1 MRVAPMQIRFSKG
14 KRADRPDVL
23 TCLRA
28 DGSSTWMH
36 ERPGFVYHD
45 LAHYAVET
53 SLGYRYGFF
62 GLVRSGWEL
71 SSADFGRDPV
81 TKQRFPW
88 PDPSGAPM
96 EPVEYVVSLLQR
108 ERGGWG
114 VTQDDFHDAMKLY
127 VGDSRPQV
135 PEERL
140 AAARQLVRDLY
151 ARWEA
156 VPPGEALDLTFAV

>member
-1 MRVAPMQIRFSKG
+1 MLVRFAKG

-23 TCLRA
+23 TCVRE
-28 DGSSTWMH
+28 DGSTTWMH
-36 ERPGFVYHD
+36 ERPGFVFHD

-71 SSADFGRDPV
+71 SSESFGRDPQ
-81 TKQRFPW
+81 TKTPLPW
-88 PDPSGAPM
+88 PDPTGAPV

-114 VTQDDFHDAMKLY
+114 VEQDEFHDAMKLY
-127 VGDSRPQV
+127 VGDARPQI
-135 PEERL
+135 PEDQI
-140 AAARQLVRDLY
+140 AAARKALRDLY

-156 VPPGEALDLTFAV
+156 VPAGGTLELNFAV